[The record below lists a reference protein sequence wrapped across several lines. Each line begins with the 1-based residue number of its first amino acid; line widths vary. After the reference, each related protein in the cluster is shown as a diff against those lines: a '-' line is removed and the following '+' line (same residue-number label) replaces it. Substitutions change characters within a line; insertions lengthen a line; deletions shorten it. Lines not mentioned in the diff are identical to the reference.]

1 MNNIKDELL
10 LRAFGDHLRALR
22 ETYGLTQKD
31 LALASDIE
39 KSQIA
44 RAEYGANITMSTLF
58 KISEGLGIP
67 AYEIFADFNNLK
79 HKK

>member
-10 LRAFGDHLRALR
+10 LKAFGDHLRDLR
-22 ETYGLTQKD
+22 EEHGLTQKD

-58 KISEGLGIP
+58 KISEGLSIP
-67 AYEIFADFNNLK
+67 AAEILEGFNNLK
-79 HKK
+79 VKK